1 MLNRGGA
8 KRLFP
13 KNGNLQ
19 LTHMLSSET
28 RKVELEKKI
37 LKMSEPQYNGKL
49 LFFLNFDLYCVICE
63 KVKSD
68 KL

>member
-1 MLNRGGA
+1 MPVNEAFELIDQRLFVSQLPTHILNRGGA

-19 LTHMLSSET
+19 FQTTLSSET

-37 LKMSEPQYNGKL
+37 LKMFEP
-49 LFFLNFDLYCVICE
+49 
-63 KVKSD
+63 
-68 KL
+68 